1 MLKVRLQRVGR
12 KNDPSFR
19 VIVTDSTRG
28 PKSGKYI
35 EMLGSYNPRQK
46 RVALNGD
53 RIKYWMSVGAKA
65 TGTMHNILIKEK
77 IIEGKKINVLPK
89 KTPIKKETAKEKETE
104 GSQKSEN
111 EVKEESSTIS
121 AETELSTPSDGAVV
135 EDEGVGTP
143 TNSVGA
149 EEDSPST
156 ISDGPET
163 EEGKGKEEKAEVHS
177 GEGGDTEKSASS
189 EEKEKVIASEPKPE
203 SDSDGEREEKK
214 RQLNK

>member
-53 RIKYWMSVGAKA
+53 RIKYWMSVGAKV

-77 IIEGKKINVLPK
+77 VIEGKKINVLPK
-89 KTPIKKETAKEKETE
+89 KTPIKKETAKETAPEKVDPHTFHTIVPTE
-104 GSQKSEN
+104 SERAKRNDMKGVGVEAEGGQKSESK
-111 EVKEESSTIS
+111 VKEES
-121 AETELSTPSDGAVV
+121 P
-135 EDEGVGTP
+135 
-143 TNSVGA
+143 
-149 EEDSPST
+149 T

-177 GEGGDTEKSASS
+177 GEGGDTEKGASS